1 MARRYLGLKNEF
13 EQLLLTQV
21 SGFGCTLRQA
31 NDEVEA
37 LGRKRMEQGA
47 LSPAD
52 NARIEALLFA
62 PEMKS
67 LSSVRGEM
75 NRALQKYHVAKEDL
89 EQVAAA
95 LANNAQHSP
104 KMVDAALTHRHGT
117 DGRHSSPLVESNK
130 NLGSNDI
137 GRETLGA
144 FKKVE

>member
-1 MARRYLGLKNEF
+1 MARKYQGLKNEF
-13 EQLLLTQV
+13 EHLLQTQV

-31 NDEVEA
+31 DEEVED
-37 LGRKRMEQGA
+37 LEKKRMEQGA
-47 LSPAD
+47 LSPTD
-52 NARIEALLFA
+52 NARQEAILFT
-62 PEMKS
+62 PDMES
-67 LSSVRGEM
+67 LSSVRGQMHKTFREFY
-75 NRALQKYHVAKEDL
+75 AAKEDL

-104 KMVDAALTHRHGT
+104 AVTHRHGA
-117 DGRHSSPLVESNK
+117 DGRHSSPLVKSKK